1 MKKYIVCILIVL
13 VFGVVYVFRKDL
25 YRIYLEQIVFKQ
37 EEIVLGTK
45 NAYYRDQDFAY
56 VQQTNS
62 FLPATKEDLIS
73 IYYTIINAG
82 KKKFTF
88 YCPKSYKSCISDVK
102 EIANNQVL
110 LSHINNFVH
119 PFNGFKHIE
128 TEYDSYGAVTLRI
141 EPTYTQEKIQAIV
154 AKKNEI
160 EKEIWTSNM
169 SIQEKIEAAHD
180 YIINHTRYDKDR
192 SDSNIVRYQ
201 SDTAYG
207 SLIDGIAL
215 CGGYTDAMALFLED
229 LNVKNFKISSENH
242 VWNAVELNHV
252 WYHLDLTWDDPVMS
266 DNSDQLEHNFF
277 LITSEELKELEDLE
291 HRYPEN
297 IYKEVS

>member
-291 HRYPEN
+291 HRYPEK